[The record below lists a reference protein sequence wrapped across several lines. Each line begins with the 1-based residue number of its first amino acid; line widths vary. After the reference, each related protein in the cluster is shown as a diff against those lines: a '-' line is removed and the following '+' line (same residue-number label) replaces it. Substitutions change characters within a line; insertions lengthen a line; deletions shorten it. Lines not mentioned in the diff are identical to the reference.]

1 MFLVKNKKSSFYQII
16 YFVNGKR
23 TTHSTKKTTKPE
35 AVQYLENF
43 SSNLNDTSDASI
55 TIVQKTT
62 PKDTLTLSEFKKEY
76 IEYAAPVKSKKYIS
90 SINYSFKYFIAYA
103 GDITLGQIDTRTV
116 DKFIYTTFTR
126 SQRGAHHY
134 YRTLKAAVN
143 KAVEWNY
150 ISVNPFTKV
159 KFPRLS
165 KTFPV
170 FILEEEFLIILAN
183 TQYQHLRDIFTIAFY
198 TGLRIGELVNMQWH
212 WIDFLQNQI
221 TVKCTDDFLTKSKKE
236 RIVPMHKKVRSIL
249 INRFN
254 SANHSPDEVVL
265 YHKKGKILYQE
276 SISKQFKKLVRKSNL
291 SEKIHFHTL
300 RHSFASLLVQRG
312 VSLYV
317 VKELLGHES
326 LITTQIYA
334 HLQQQ
339 NLRDAVNLL

>member
-1 MFLVKNKKSSFYQII
+1 MFLAKNKKSSFYQII

-23 TTHSTKKTTKPE
+23 KTRSTKMTNKTE
-35 AVQYLENF
+35 AVQFLE
-43 SSNLNDTSDASI
+43 
-55 TIVQKTT
+55 
-62 PKDTLTLSEFKKEY
+62 EFKKSFKIPSSAEPLIIKNSFIKNTFLLSDFKEEY
-76 IEYAAPVKSKKYIS
+76 LEYTKSVKSKKYVD
-90 SINYSFKYFIAYA
+90 SIFNSFKFFIAFC
-103 GDITLGQIDTRTV
+103 GDIPLDKVDNRMV
-116 DKFIYTTFTR
+116 DKFINTTFIRT
-126 SQRGAHHY
+126 QRGAHLY
-134 YRTLKAAVN
+134 YRTLKAAFN
-143 KAVEWNY
+143 KAIQWDY
-150 ISVNPFTKV
+150 ISINSFTKV

-170 FILEEEFLIILAN
+170 FIPEDEFLIILAN

-198 TGLRIGELVNMQWH
+198 TGLRIGELVNMQWN

-236 RIVPMHKKVRSIL
+236 RIVPMHEKVRSIL

-254 SANHSPDEVVL
+254 SAKHSPDEVVL
-265 YHKKGKILYQE
+265 YRKKGKILYQE
-276 SISKQFKKLVRKSNL
+276 AISKQFKKVVRKSNL

-326 LITTQIYA
+326 LVTTQIYA